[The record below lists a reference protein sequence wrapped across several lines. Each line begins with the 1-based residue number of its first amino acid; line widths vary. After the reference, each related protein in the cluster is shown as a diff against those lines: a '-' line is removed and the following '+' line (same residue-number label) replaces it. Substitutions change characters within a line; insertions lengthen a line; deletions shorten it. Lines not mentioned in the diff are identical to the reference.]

1 MSQSTLPAPA
11 RPASSRSGWF
21 VALGIALL
29 ALGMLALLDVVAV
42 TLAGAILIGAL
53 LLVGGIFQVV
63 HAFVERGW
71 RSFALHLIAGIVY
84 AVAGVL
90 IMDEPVQGS
99 FVITLFL
106 TVLMIVSGG
115 FRIATALRHRDLRG
129 WWLVLLGG
137 IVSLAVGILLYLSLP
152 WSGLWV
158 LGALI
163 GVELI
168 MHGAGWISL
177 GLGLRDASGA
187 AAPT

>member
-1 MSQSTLPAPA
+1 
-11 RPASSRSGWF
+11 
-21 VALGIALL
+21 
-29 ALGMLALLDVVAV
+29 
-42 TLAGAILIGAL
+42 
-53 LLVGGIFQVV
+53 
-63 HAFVERGW
+63 
-71 RSFALHLIAGIVY
+71 
-84 AVAGVL
+84 
-90 IMDEPVQGS
+90 
-99 FVITLFL
+99 VITLFL